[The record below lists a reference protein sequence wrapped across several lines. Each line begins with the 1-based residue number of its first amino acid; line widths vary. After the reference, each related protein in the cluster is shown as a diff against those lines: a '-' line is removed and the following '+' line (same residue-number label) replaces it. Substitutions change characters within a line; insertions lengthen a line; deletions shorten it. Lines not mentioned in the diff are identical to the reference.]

1 MKRWFLILV
10 VTRNV
15 VPAALRV
22 CFQSSKFKVSWKSQ
36 KAQQKNKQL
45 KGHTDTCETVISLN
59 MSETLVFLKHQHHK
73 DQSFQSSKVH
83 ESPTWGTKNKNK
95 TKTNTIDNQN
105 FFPELVHKKDVHVHK
120 ERKQLI
126 CRVEVE
132 ANFSMVC
139 T

>member
-1 MKRWFLILV
+1 MARRNYAERV
-10 VTRNV
+10 HGNNEVCGNQQTRTEV
-15 VPAALRV
+15 
-22 CFQSSKFKVSWKSQ
+22 
-36 KAQQKNKQL
+36 
-45 KGHTDTCETVISLN
+45 
-59 MSETLVFLKHQHHK
+59 
-73 DQSFQSSKVH
+73 QSSKVH

-95 TKTNTIDNQN
+95 TKTNRMIHNRQSKLLKK
-105 FFPELVHKKDVHVHK
+105 FPELVHKKDVHVHK